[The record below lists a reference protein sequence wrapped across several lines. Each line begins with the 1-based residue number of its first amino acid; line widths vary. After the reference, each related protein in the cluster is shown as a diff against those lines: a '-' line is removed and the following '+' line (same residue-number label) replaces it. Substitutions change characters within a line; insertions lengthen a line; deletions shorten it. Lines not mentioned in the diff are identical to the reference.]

1 MEITLKVCRFAFFVW
16 TTPISNDRMED
27 FRLNPNDVIMYLSE
41 YKIEGFWHALTKFG
55 IVETNQPP
63 NSQIFKK

>member
-1 MEITLKVCRFAFFVW
+1 MEITLKVCKFPFFVW
-16 TTPISNDRMED
+16 TMPITDDRMED
-27 FRLNPNDVIMYLSE
+27 FRLDTNDVIMYLSE
-41 YKIEGFWHALTKFG
+41 NRIEGFWHVLTRFG